1 MKKINNKSHRMLE
14 IEEEHGNSIE
24 EILWNLH
31 VKEGKHNQQI
41 SKELNIR
48 PNNVTKWLRL
58 AGIYSQHL
66 SSLCK
71 ERERNNY

>member
-1 MKKINNKSHRMLE
+1 MKKINNKSKRMLE
-14 IEEEHGNSIE
+14 IEGEFNNSIE
-24 EILWNLH
+24 EILWCLH
-31 VKEGKHNQQI
+31 VEQGKHNQQI
-41 SKELNIR
+41 SKELGIR